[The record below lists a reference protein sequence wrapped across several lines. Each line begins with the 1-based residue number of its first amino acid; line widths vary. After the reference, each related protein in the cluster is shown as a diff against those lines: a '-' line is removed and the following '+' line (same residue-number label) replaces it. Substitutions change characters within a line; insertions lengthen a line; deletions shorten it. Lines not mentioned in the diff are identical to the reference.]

1 MKATATN
8 LLKFLQG
15 TKQFIIPIYQRTYSW
30 ALSDCQQLWNDIL
43 RVANDER
50 TPAHFVGSI
59 VYVEKGIYHVSS
71 VTQLLVIDGQQR
83 LTTLTLLLAAL
94 GEILEEQGKESN
106 AVITRTKICNYYLF
120 NVVEEGEAHY
130 KLLLTQSDRDTLRY
144 ILEGGVEPHLPSM
157 RMKENY
163 LFFKEQLQQSGI
175 DLGIIYRG
183 ISKLI
188 MVDISL
194 DQDHD
199 NPQLIFESLNSTGV
213 DLSQADLI
221 RNYVLMGLD
230 TDEQTNLYKNY
241 WYPME
246 QSFLR
251 VDGIKLFDR
260 FMRDYLTIKQ
270 EGVIPN
276 INEVYTGFK
285 AYYRRNATIP
295 MSKIVADIY
304 RYAMYFINMAL
315 LHEKD
320 NDIKQVLAD
329 INTLKVD
336 VAYPFLMEVYDDY
349 INQRLS
355 KEDFIAIL
363 KLVENYV
370 FRRAICGIPTQGL
383 NKVFATLAGE
393 IDKAHYLES
402 VQAAFLQKTLS
413 SRFPPNEEFRAAFM
427 VKDIYHFR
435 NRNYVLS
442 KLENHDRKE
451 LVHIEAYT
459 IEHIMPQNEH
469 LSTEWQRE
477 LGPDWQEVHARYL
490 HTIGNLTLTGYNS
503 ELSDRSFREKRDME
517 GGFADS
523 PIRLNKSLR
532 HLAHWNKEEIEQRAS
547 KLASLAVE
555 LWLMPQLSQEQVKK
569 IQKPSQISPLAEVI
583 GPEEHAL
590 AGSVPEN
597 FKIVQVSE
605 KRFYLF
611 RYIDNEWLQYGN
623 GKNPWFT
630 LSWKK
635 VGEWARWANKKNKQP
650 FGVGGEKVDTLAV
663 ATSVE
668 SDILTDYTKVE
679 VASGNKSY
687 TLADYPYLQGN
698 LLMVFEHLRKRILN
712 LDASVREEIKKHYI
726 AYKTT
731 TNFVD
736 IEPQKKRLKVTLNM
750 PFPDI
755 DDPHG
760 LCKDITG
767 VGHYG
772 NGDVEISVT
781 SLSQLDDVI
790 DLVSQS
796 FERYR
801 EDNDLQGQLF

>member
-1 MKATATN
+1 MKATTTN

-30 ALSDCQQLWNDIL
+30 TLSNCRQLWDDIL
-43 RVANDER
+43 RVADNDS

-94 GEILEEQGKESN
+94 GEALEEQGREKN
-106 AVITRTKICNYYLF
+106 AAITRTKICNYYLF
-120 NVVEEGEAHY
+120 NVVEEGDAHY
-130 KLLLTQSDRDTLRY
+130 KLLLTRSDRDTLIH
-144 ILEGGVEPHLPSM
+144 ILEGGAEPHLPSI
-157 RMKENY
+157 RIKESY

-175 DLGIIYRG
+175 DPGIIYRG

-188 MVDISL
+188 MVDIAL

-221 RNYVLMGLD
+221 RNYILMGLD
-230 TDEQTNLYKNY
+230 NDEQTNLYKNY

-251 VDGIKLFDR
+251 AEGIKLFDR
-260 FMRDYLTIKQ
+260 FMRDYLTVKQ
-270 EGVIPN
+270 GVIPN
-276 INEVYTGFK
+276 INEVYTSFK
-285 AYYRRNATIP
+285 TYQRNKMTTP
-295 MSKIVADIY
+295 MSEIVADIY
-304 RYAMYFINMAL
+304 RYARHFINMAL

-320 NDIKQVLAD
+320 NDIKHVFAD
-329 INTLKVD
+329 INTIKVD
-336 VAYPFLMEVYDDY
+336 VAYPFLMEAYDDY
-349 INQRLS
+349 VNQHLS
-355 KEDFIAIL
+355 KEDFMAIL
-363 KLVENYV
+363 KLVESYV
-370 FRRAICGIPTQGL
+370 FRRSICGIPTHGL
-383 NKVFATLAGE
+383 NKVFATLAKE

-413 SRFPPNEEFRAAFM
+413 SRFPTNEEFYAAFV

-435 NRNYVLS
+435 NRNYLLS

-451 LVHIEAYT
+451 LVRVETYT
-459 IEHIMPQNEH
+459 IEHIMPQNEQ
-469 LSTEWQRE
+469 LSAEWQQE
-477 LGPDWQEVHARYL
+477 LGSDWQEVHARYL

-503 ELSDRSFREKRDME
+503 ELSDHSFQEKRDME

-532 HLAHWNKEEIEQRAS
+532 NLAHWNKKEIEQRAS

-555 LWLMPQLSQEQVKK
+555 LWSMPQLSQEQVRRINKH
-569 IQKPSQISPLAEVI
+569 SQISPLTEVI
-583 GPEEHAL
+583 GPEEHPL
-590 AGSVPEN
+590 AGYIPEN
-597 FKIVQVSE
+597 YKVVQVAE

-611 RYIDNEWLQYGN
+611 RNIENEWIQYGN
-623 GKNPWFT
+623 GKNPWFS
-630 LSWKK
+630 LSWKNA
-635 VGEWARWANKKNKQP
+635 GEWARQANKKNKGP
-650 FGVGGEKVDTLAV
+650 FGVGGEKVDALA
-663 ATSVE
+663 ATTSVDP
-668 SDILTDYTKVE
+668 DILTDYTKVE
-679 VASGNKSY
+679 VPNGNRSY
-687 TLADYPYLQGN
+687 TLADYPHLQGD
-698 LLMVFEHLRKRILN
+698 LLTVFEHLRKRILN

-750 PFPDI
+750 PFSDI
-755 DDPHG
+755 DDPKG
-760 LCKDITG
+760 LCKDLTG
-767 VGHYG
+767 IGHYG
-772 NGDVEISVT
+772 NGDIEVSVT
-781 SLSQLDDVI
+781 SLALLDDVM
-790 DLVSQS
+790 DLIYQS
-796 FERYR
+796 FECHQD
-801 EDNDLQGQLF
+801 ESDM